1 MSTPNEHLLTG
12 FRVLDFTRA
21 LAGPS
26 CTRMFAE
33 MGAEVIKV
41 EAAPGGDLTRAVSK
55 IRGER
60 SLYYVQQNLNKKSV
74 CIDMRQPE
82 GTALVRELVPHCD
95 VVVEN
100 FRPGVMKSM
109 GLDYESLKALRED
122 IILCSISALG
132 QKGPLA
138 AKPGYDF
145 IAQAYAGVTSM
156 IGERDDSPYIP
167 LLGIGDVS
175 TGVHGAFAIAA
186 ALLHRARTGRGQHL
200 DIALLDCYYHYHEV
214 NVHQYS
220 GSHGDIVPMR
230 NGRHMSYVCPAGVY
244 RGNGGDVMLMA
255 FLHHWKDL
263 CAAMGREDLVSAP
276 GWSTDAER
284 LARLEEVI
292 ALVEGWLG
300 GFGDVDAAIAA
311 LEAHGVPCAPVLT
324 VAETVTH
331 PHLVQRGTVRSVT
344 DPIVGEFKVPGMPI
358 KTSDYPADADY
369 VAPTLG
375 QHNAEVLAGLLGKSE
390 DEIAALAAADVLR
403 SGET

>member
-1 MSTPNEHLLTG
+1 
-12 FRVLDFTRA
+12 
-21 LAGPS
+21 
-26 CTRMFAE
+26 
-33 MGAEVIKV
+33 KV
-41 EAAPGGDLTRAVSK
+41 EAAPAGDLTRAVSK

-74 CIDMRQPE
+74 CLDLRKPAGM
-82 GTALVRELVPHCD
+82 ALVRELVPHCD

-109 GLDYESLKALRED
+109 GLDYDALKALRED
-122 IILCSISALG
+122 VILCSISALG

-200 DIALLDCYYHYHEV
+200 DIALLDCYFHSHEV
-214 NVHQYS
+214 NVHQFS
-220 GSHGDIVPMR
+220 GSDGALVPMR
-230 NGRHMSYVCPAGVY
+230 NGRHMGYVCPAGVY

-263 CAAMGREDLVSAP
+263 CAAMERTDLVDAT
-276 GWSTDAER
+276 GWRTDAER
-284 LARLEEVI
+284 LARLDEVI
-292 ALVEGWLG
+292 ALVEAWLAT
-300 GFGDVDAAIAA
+300 FPDVDAAIAR
-311 LEAHGVPCAPVLT
+311 LEAHGVPCAPVLS

-331 PHLVQRGTVRSVT
+331 PHLVQRGTVRSIT
-344 DPIVGEFKVPGMPI
+344 DPVVGEFKIPGMPI
-358 KTSDYPADADY
+358 KTSDYPADAPY

-375 QHNAEVLAGLLGKSE
+375 QHNAEVLTTLLGR
-390 DEIAALAAADVLR
+390 DADAIAALAADGVLH
-403 SGET
+403 SGEV

>member
-1 MSTPNEHLLTG
+1 MSSSNEHLLTG
-12 FRVLDFTRA
+12 VRMLDFTRA

-26 CTRMFAE
+26 CSRMFAE
-33 MGAEVIKV
+33 MGAEVIKI
-41 EAAPGGDLTRAVSK
+41 EAAPKGDLTRAVSK
-55 IRGER
+55 LRGER

-74 CIDMRQPE
+74 CIDLRTPAGM
-82 GTALVRELVPHCD
+82 ALVRELVPHCD
-95 VVVEN
+95 VVLEN
-100 FRPGVMKSM
+100 FRPGVMAGM
-109 GLDYESLKALRED
+109 GLDYDALRALRED

-132 QKGPLA
+132 QQGPLA
-138 AKPGYDF
+138 DKPGYDF

-220 GSHGDIVPMR
+220 ATGGTLQPTR
-230 NGRHMSYVCPAGVY
+230 TGRHMGYVCPAGVY
-244 RGNGGDVMLMA
+244 RGTGGDVMLMG
-255 FLHHWKDL
+255 FLHHWPDL
-263 CAAMGREDLVSAP
+263 CAAMGRDDLATAA
-276 GWSTDAER
+276 GWATDAER
-284 LARLEEVI
+284 LAQLDHVVAVI
-292 ALVEGWLG
+292 EAWLG
-300 GFGDVDAAIAA
+300 TFPDVASAIAR
-311 LEAHGVPCAPVLT
+311 LEAHGVPCAPILS

-331 PHLVQRGTVRSVT
+331 PHLVARGTVRSIT

-358 KTSDYPADADY
+358 KTSEYPADRPY

-375 QHNAEVLAGLLGKSE
+375 QHNAEVLGGLLGKS
-390 DEIAALAAADVLR
+390 AADLADLVAAGVLQA
-403 SGET
+403 GPN